1 MLMDFPKVKIKIF
14 SHTDARGSNEKNRT
28 LSENRA
34 RKYYTELIKMGID
47 PRRIIPQGNG
57 ETQPRVWYDPQLK
70 QTVTL
75 DEAYINQFKS
85 SDPKRY
91 EYLHQLN
98 RRTTAKVIDKNWD
111 KKTAPVAPTN
121 EENKYFDKY
130 LDY

>member
-1 MLMDFPKVKIKIF
+1 
-14 SHTDARGSNEKNRT
+14 
-28 LSENRA
+28 
-34 RKYYTELIKMGID
+34 MGID
-47 PRRIIPQGNG
+47 PRRIIPQGKG

-70 QTVTL
+70 QTITL

-85 SDPKRY
+85 SDPVRY

-98 RRTTAKVIDKNWD
+98 RRTTAKVIDKNWN
-111 KKTAPVAPTN
+111 KKTAPPAPSN